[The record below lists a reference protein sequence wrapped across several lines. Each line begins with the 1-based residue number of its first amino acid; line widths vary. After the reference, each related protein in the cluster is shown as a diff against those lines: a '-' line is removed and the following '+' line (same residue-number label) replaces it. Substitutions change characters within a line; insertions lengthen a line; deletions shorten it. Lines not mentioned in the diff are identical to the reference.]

1 MNDHFYFGEDVVDWV
16 IDVAFPVI
24 FAIAKVDV
32 HFAHDG
38 LNVTTLNSNKIVLFF
53 NNVSIGFAFMD

>member
-1 MNDHFYFGEDVVDWV
+1 MNDDIYFGEDVVDGA

-24 FAIAKVDV
+24 FSIARVDV

-38 LNVTTLNSNKIVLFF
+38 LNVTILSSNKIVPFSD
-53 NNVSIGFAFMD
+53 NVSIGFVFID

>member
-1 MNDHFYFGEDVVDWV
+1 MNDDFYFGEDVVDGA

-24 FAIAKVDV
+24 FAIARVDV

-38 LNVTTLNSNKIVLFF
+38 PNVTMLNSNKIVLFF
-53 NNVSIGFAFMD
+53 YNVSIGFAFMD